1 MSKHNFVK
9 MYTIEDLDS
18 QVGVINLKDVKKY
31 EGIINGLIKYLKK
44 NKHEII
50 SSLSKGKPNEQNEK
64 FFRLGDA
71 ISDHENGVVLEVH
84 ISE

>member
-1 MSKHNFVK
+1 MTKHNFVK

-31 EGIINGLIKYLKK
+31 ESIINGLIKYLKK

-50 SSLSKGKPNEQNEK
+50 SSLSKCKHNEQNEK

-71 ISDHENGVVLEVH
+71 ISDPENGVVLEVH